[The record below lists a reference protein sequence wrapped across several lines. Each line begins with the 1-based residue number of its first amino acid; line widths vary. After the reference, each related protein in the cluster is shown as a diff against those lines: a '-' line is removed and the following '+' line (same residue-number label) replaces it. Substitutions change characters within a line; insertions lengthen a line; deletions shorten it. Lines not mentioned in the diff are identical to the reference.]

1 MKLHVFNPEHDLA
14 LAAKQSQFTAPHAGR
29 QLRSD
34 LAFIP
39 ALWADEGDFV
49 LVDDIDNARDKV
61 RHLGAQYI
69 NKVEFITK
77 LQLEQVFAHS
87 MEVDSIHP
95 WGWDFALKHEL
106 TRIGCPEIM
115 LPTDESLA
123 EIRTMS
129 NRKFWATRLQHGV
142 KYVESLEQLKQLV
155 AQLGKAVIKA
165 PWSCSG
171 RGVRYVTAE
180 DFENSSHHVSLD
192 NWIANIIARQGGM
205 TVEPY
210 CNKVKDF
217 GMEFEMRDG
226 KVNYLGLSLFHTIKN
241 AYTGNIIASEKDKEE
256 MLATYVSR
264 SQQEM
269 LKEHV
274 AAVVE
279 PCLKNVY
286 QGPFGVDMMVCSESA
301 ESGKTFVNPCIELN
315 LRRTMGHVSLSLAG
329 FGLERPHVMQVAF
342 DGNRYRLRVLPGEP
356 SEDAPLH

>member
-39 ALWADEGDFV
+39 ALWADKGDLV

-106 TRIGCPEIM
+106 AKMGCPEIM
-115 LPTDESLA
+115 LPTDDTLA
-123 EIRTMS
+123 DIRKMS
-129 NRKFWATRLQHGV
+129 SRKFWITRLQHDV
-142 KYVESLEQLKQLV
+142 KYVENLDQLKDYV
-155 AQLGKAVIKA
+155 AQLGKAVVKA

-171 RGVRYVTAE
+171 RGIRYVTAE
-180 DFENSSHHVSLD
+180 DFCGAHHTSLD
-192 NWIANIIARQGGM
+192 NWMANIIARQGGM

-210 CNKVKDF
+210 YNKVKDF

-226 KVNYLGLSLFHTIKN
+226 KVNYLGLSLFHTVKN
-241 AYTGNIIASEKDKEE
+241 AYTGNIIAPEKDKEE
-256 MLATYVSR
+256 MLAVYVSR
-264 SQQEM
+264 QQQES
-269 LKEHV
+269 LKAHV
-274 AAVVE
+274 AEVVG
-279 PCLKNVY
+279 PCLKDVY
-286 QGPFGVDMMVCSESA
+286 QGPFGVDMMVCSERA
-301 ESGKTFVNPCIELN
+301 GDGEIFVNPCIELN